1 MARASAAEPAISF
14 DRDIRPILSDTCY
27 QCHGPDSGHRQAG
40 LRLDRAESATAEAAS
55 GAKAIVPGDAAASEM
70 IARIVSDDPD
80 VVMPPPEAKIGKLA
94 PEQIEL
100 LKRWISAG
108 AEYEPHWAFQSLK
121 APALPEG
128 AAAAHPIDRFVRK
141 QLAERGIAPQPEADR
156 IGLIRRATF
165 DVTGLPPTAEEVAA
179 FVADESPEAYEK
191 LLDRLLASPRYGERM
206 AADWL
211 DLARYADS
219 YGFQVDRDRP
229 MWWWR
234 DWVIG
239 AFSRNLPWNDF
250 VTWQLAGDLL
260 PNASDEQILATAF
273 NRLHQQEAE
282 GGSVEEEYRVNYV
295 NDRVTTFGTAFLGL
309 TLECCRCHDHKFDPL
324 TQKEYYQFF
333 AFFDDVDEAGLY
345 SYFTRPCRRRSYGSP
360 TMPGRRRCRRPTRP
374 AAWPP
379 RSSIAASG
387 SRVTRCLRGSPA
399 RLTCRRSSLE
409 PTPARSQDA
418 SPRFPSTIGEPT
430 TPSPMRLMV
439 APRHRARRRLRLSL
453 GTLARRS
460 SSLAIIRCRR
470 PWATSAAASRF
481 SVALWL
487 EAPVRYDRAVVFH
500 RSQAWTDAG
509 SRGYELL
516 VEEGHFQWSLIHFW
530 PGDAASVRS
539 VEPVPVGRWT
549 HLVVTSDGSGAAAGL
564 KLFVDGRPAAV
575 EIVRDSPDTR
585 DHRWRR
591 RSHPHRRADA
601 RPGIQRRPRR

>member
-1 MARASAAEPAISF
+1 MAIDEVRIRGRRAWAVMVLALVGLGGRLSAAEPAISF

-27 QCHGPDSGHRQAG
+27 QCHGPDSVHRQAG

-55 GAKAIVPGDAAASEM
+55 GAKAIVPGDAAASEL

-94 PEQIEL
+94 PEQVEL
-100 LKRWISAG
+100 LKRWIAAG

-121 APALPEG
+121 SPVVPAEP
-128 AAAAHPIDRFVRK
+128 AAAHPIDRIIGKR
-141 QLAERGIAPQPEADR
+141 LAERGIAPQPEADR
-156 IGLIRRATF
+156 ATLIRRATF
-165 DVTGLPPTAEEVAA
+165 DVTGLPPTPEEVAA
-179 FVADESPEAYEK
+179 FVADESPDAYGK

-239 AFSRNLPWNDF
+239 AFNRNLPWNDF

-324 TQKEYYQFF
+324 TQKEYYQLF

-345 SYFTRPCRRRSYGSP
+345 SYFT
-360 TMPGRRRCRRPTRP
+360 P
-374 AAWPP
+374 A
-379 RSSIAASG
+379 
-387 SRVTRCLRGSPA
+387 V
-399 RLTCRRSSLE
+399 
-409 PTPARSQDA
+409 PTPK
-418 SPRFPSTIGEPT
+418 
-430 TPSPMRLMV
+430 
-439 APRHRARRRLRLSL
+439 LRL
-453 GTLARRS
+453 A
-460 SSLAIIRCRR
+460 
-470 PWATSAAASRF
+470 
-481 SVALWL
+481 
-487 EAPVRYDRAVVFH
+487 DD
-500 RSQAWTDAG
+500 AWKTAM
-509 SRGYELL
+509 
-516 VEEGHFQWSLIHFW
+516 Q
-530 PGDAASVRS
+530 
-539 VEPVPVGRWT
+539 
-549 HLVVTSDGSGAAAGL
+549 
-564 KLFVDGRPAAV
+564 
-575 EIVRDSPDTR
+575 
-585 DHRWRR
+585 
-591 RSHPHRRADA
+591 
-601 RPGIQRRPRR
+601 